1 MKTKQKIYTLSL
13 ILLLL
18 LFLYLALGLNPVIW
32 RYALSLRIPKTIAL
46 LLVAASIA
54 FSSAVFQTLTN
65 NRILTP
71 SVLGLDS
78 LYLFIQSFIV
88 FVFGSGMLAR
98 LGENFN
104 FIVSVAFMVGFSLL
118 LFRLLFKGEG
128 RNIFFLLLVGLVM
141 GTFFQSL
148 STFMQV
154 LIDPNEFLV
163 IQNRMFASFNNM
175 NTDILWLALLISFL
189 AVLFALKDL
198 RTLDVLSLGRENAI
212 NLGVN
217 YDYMVKKFLII
228 ISILISV
235 STALVGP
242 ITFLGLL
249 VVNLAREI
257 LKTYKHNYLI
267 TGAILIG
274 SIALTFG
281 QLMAERI
288 MNFSTPIS
296 IIINFI
302 GGLYFIYLLL
312 KESKI

>member
-1 MKTKQKIYTLSL
+1 MKTKQKIYVLSI
-13 ILLLL
+13 ILLIL

-78 LYLFIQSFIV
+78 LYMLIQSFIV
-88 FVFGSGMLAR
+88 FVFGSGTLAR

-118 LFRLLFKGEG
+118 LFRFLFKREE

-267 TGAILIG
+267 IGAILIG

>member
-1 MKTKQKIYTLSL
+1 MKTKQKIYVLSI
-13 ILLLL
+13 ILLIL

-78 LYLFIQSFIV
+78 LYMLIQSFIV
-88 FVFGSGMLAR
+88 FVFGSGTLAR

-118 LFRLLFKGEG
+118 LFRFLFKREE

-257 LKTYKHNYLI
+257 LKTFKHKYLI
-267 TGAILIG
+267 IGAILIA

-281 QLMAERI
+281 QLLAERI
-288 MNFSTPIS
+288 MN
-296 IIINFI
+296 
-302 GGLYFIYLLL
+302 
-312 KESKI
+312 

>member
-1 MKTKQKIYTLSL
+1 MKTKQRIYILSAALL
-13 ILLLL
+13 ILVL
-18 LFLYLALGLNPVIW
+18 LYLLLGLNPFIW

-46 LLVAASIA
+46 LLVASSIA
-54 FSSAVFQTLTN
+54 FSSTVFQTLTN

-78 LYLFIQSFIV
+78 LYLFIQSLIV
-88 FVFGSGMLAR
+88 FLFGSSTLAR

-104 FIVSVAFMVGFSLL
+104 FILSVGLMVAFSLL
-118 LFRLLFKGEG
+118 LFQLLFKREE

-175 NTDILWLALLISFL
+175 NTEILWLALIISFL
-189 AVLFALKDL
+189 AVLFTLKDL
-198 RTLDVLSLGRENAI
+198 KNLDILSLGRENAI
-212 NLGVN
+212 NLGVD
-217 YDYMVKKFLII
+217 YDFVVKKFLVL
-228 ISILISV
+228 ISILVSV

-249 VVNLAREI
+249 VVNLARE
-257 LKTYKHNYLI
+257 LLRTFRHKYLI
-267 TGAILIG
+267 VGAILIA

-281 QLMAERI
+281 QLIAERLL
-288 MNFSTPIS
+288 NFSTPIS
-296 IIINFI
+296 IIINFL
-302 GGLYFIYLLL
+302 GGLYFIFLLL

>member
-78 LYLFIQSFIV
+78 LYMLIQSFIV
-88 FVFGSGMLAR
+88 FVFGSGTLAR

-118 LFRLLFKGEG
+118 LFRLLFKGEE

-235 STALVGP
+235 STTLVGP

>member
-1 MKTKQKIYTLSL
+1 MKTKQRIYILSAALL
-13 ILLLL
+13 ILVL
-18 LFLYLALGLNPVIW
+18 LYLLLGLNPFIW

-46 LLVAASIA
+46 LLVASSIA
-54 FSSAVFQTLTN
+54 FSSTVFQTLTN

-78 LYLFIQSFIV
+78 LYLFIQSLIV
-88 FVFGSGMLAR
+88 FLFGSSTLAR

-104 FIVSVAFMVGFSLL
+104 FILSVGLMVAFFLL
-118 LFRLLFKGEG
+118 LFQLLFKREE

-175 NTDILWLALLISFL
+175 NTEILWLALIISFL
-189 AVLFALKDL
+189 AVLFTLKDL
-198 RTLDVLSLGRENAI
+198 KNLDILSLGRENAI
-212 NLGVN
+212 NLGVD
-217 YDYMVKKFLII
+217 YDFVVKKFLVL
-228 ISILISV
+228 ISILVSV

-249 VVNLAREI
+249 VVNLARE
-257 LKTYKHNYLI
+257 LLRTFRHKYLI
-267 TGAILIG
+267 VGAILIA

-281 QLMAERI
+281 QLIAERLL
-288 MNFSTPIS
+288 NFSTPIS

-302 GGLYFIYLLL
+302 GGLYFIFLLL

>member
-1 MKTKQKIYTLSL
+1 MKTKQRIYILSAALL
-13 ILLLL
+13 ILVL
-18 LFLYLALGLNPVIW
+18 LYLLLGLNPFIW

-46 LLVAASIA
+46 LLVASSIA
-54 FSSAVFQTLTN
+54 FFSTVFQTLTN

-78 LYLFIQSFIV
+78 LYLFIQSLIV
-88 FVFGSGMLAR
+88 FLFGSSTLAR

-104 FIVSVAFMVGFSLL
+104 FILSVGLMVAFSLL
-118 LFRLLFKGEG
+118 LFQLLFKREE

-175 NTDILWLALLISFL
+175 NTEILWLALIISFL
-189 AVLFALKDL
+189 AVLFTLKDL
-198 RTLDVLSLGRENAI
+198 KNLDILSLGRENAI
-212 NLGVN
+212 NLGVD
-217 YDYMVKKFLII
+217 YDFVVKKFLVL
-228 ISILISV
+228 ISILVSV

-249 VVNLAREI
+249 VVNLARE
-257 LKTYKHNYLI
+257 LLRTFRHKYLI
-267 TGAILIG
+267 VGAILIA

-281 QLMAERI
+281 QLIAERLL
-288 MNFSTPIS
+288 NFSTPIS

-302 GGLYFIYLLL
+302 GGLYFIFLLL

>member
-128 RNIFFLLLVGLVM
+128 RNIFFLLLVGLVL

-175 NTDILWLALLISFL
+175 NTEILWLALLITSL
-189 AVLFALKDL
+189 AILFSLKDL
-198 RTLDVLSLGRENAI
+198 RKLDVLSLGRENAI

-217 YDYMVKKFLII
+217 YDHMVKKFLII
-228 ISILISV
+228 ISILVSV

-257 LKTYKHNYLI
+257 LKTFKHKYLI
-267 TGAILIG
+267 IGAILIA

-281 QLMAERI
+281 QLLAERI

>member
-1 MKTKQKIYTLSL
+1 MKTKQRIYILSAALL
-13 ILLLL
+13 ILVL
-18 LFLYLALGLNPVIW
+18 LYLLLGLNPFIW

-46 LLVAASIA
+46 LLVASSIA
-54 FSSAVFQTLTN
+54 FSSTVFQTLTN

-78 LYLFIQSFIV
+78 LYLFIQSLIV
-88 FVFGSGMLAR
+88 FLFGSSTLAR

-104 FIVSVAFMVGFSLL
+104 FILSVGLMVAFSLL
-118 LFRLLFKGEG
+118 LFQLLFKREE

-175 NTDILWLALLISFL
+175 NTEILWLALIISFL
-189 AVLFALKDL
+189 AVLFTLKDL
-198 RTLDVLSLGRENAI
+198 KNLDILSLGRENAI
-212 NLGVN
+212 NLGVD
-217 YDYMVKKFLII
+217 YDFVVKKFLVL
-228 ISILISV
+228 ISILVSV

-249 VVNLAREI
+249 VVNLARE
-257 LKTYKHNYLI
+257 LLRTFRHKYLI
-267 TGAILIG
+267 VGAILIA

-281 QLMAERI
+281 QLIAER
-288 MNFSTPIS
+288 
-296 IIINFI
+296 
-302 GGLYFIYLLL
+302 
-312 KESKI
+312 

>member
-1 MKTKQKIYTLSL
+1 MKTKQRIYILSAALL
-13 ILLLL
+13 ILVL
-18 LFLYLALGLNPVIW
+18 LYLLLGLNPFIW

-46 LLVAASIA
+46 LLVASSIA
-54 FSSAVFQTLTN
+54 FSSTVFQTLTN

-78 LYLFIQSFIV
+78 LYLFIQSLIV
-88 FVFGSGMLAR
+88 FLFGSSTLAR

-104 FIVSVAFMVGFSLL
+104 FILSVGLMVAFSLL
-118 LFRLLFKGEG
+118 LFQLLFKREE

-175 NTDILWLALLISFL
+175 NTEILWLALIISFL
-189 AVLFALKDL
+189 AVLFTLKDL
-198 RTLDVLSLGRENAI
+198 KNLDILSLGRENAI
-212 NLGVN
+212 NLGVD
-217 YDYMVKKFLII
+217 YDFVVKKFLVL
-228 ISILISV
+228 ISILVSV
-235 STALVGP
+235 STALVGS

-249 VVNLAREI
+249 VVNLARE
-257 LKTYKHNYLI
+257 LLRTFRHKYLI
-267 TGAILIG
+267 VGAILIA

-281 QLMAERI
+281 QLIAERLL
-288 MNFSTPIS
+288 NFSTPIS

-302 GGLYFIYLLL
+302 GGLYFIFLLL

>member
-78 LYLFIQSFIV
+78 LYMLIQSFIV
-88 FVFGSGMLAR
+88 FVFGSGTLAR

-118 LFRLLFKGEG
+118 LFRLLFKGEE

>member
-118 LFRLLFKGEG
+118 LFRFLFKREE

-235 STALVGP
+235 STTLVGP

>member
-1 MKTKQKIYTLSL
+1 MKTKQRIYILSAALL
-13 ILLLL
+13 ILVL
-18 LFLYLALGLNPVIW
+18 LYLLLGLNPFIW

-46 LLVAASIA
+46 LLVASSIA
-54 FSSAVFQTLTN
+54 FSSTVFQTLTN

-78 LYLFIQSFIV
+78 LYLFIQSLIV
-88 FVFGSGMLAR
+88 FLFGSSTLAR

-104 FIVSVAFMVGFSLL
+104 FILSVGLMVAFSLL
-118 LFRLLFKGEG
+118 LFQLLFKREE

-175 NTDILWLALLISFL
+175 NTEILWLALIISFL
-189 AVLFALKDL
+189 AVLFTLKDL
-198 RTLDVLSLGRENAI
+198 KNLDILSLGRENAI
-212 NLGVN
+212 NLGVD
-217 YDYMVKKFLII
+217 YDFVVKKFLVL
-228 ISILISV
+228 ISILVSV

-249 VVNLAREI
+249 VVNLARE
-257 LKTYKHNYLI
+257 LLRTFRHKYLI
-267 TGAILIG
+267 VGAILIAF
-274 SIALTFG
+274 IALTFG
-281 QLMAERI
+281 QLIAERLL
-288 MNFSTPIS
+288 NFSTPIS

-302 GGLYFIYLLL
+302 GGLYFIFLLL

>member
-78 LYLFIQSFIV
+78 LYMLIQSFIV

-118 LFRLLFKGEG
+118 LFRLLFKGEE

-235 STALVGP
+235 STTLVGP

>member
-1 MKTKQKIYTLSL
+1 MKTKQRIYILSAALL
-13 ILLLL
+13 ILVL
-18 LFLYLALGLNPVIW
+18 LYLLLGLNPFIW

-46 LLVAASIA
+46 LLVASSIA
-54 FSSAVFQTLTN
+54 FSSTVFQTLTN

-78 LYLFIQSFIV
+78 LYLFIQSLIV
-88 FVFGSGMLAR
+88 FLFGSSTLAR

-104 FIVSVAFMVGFSLL
+104 FILSVGLMVAFSLL
-118 LFRLLFKGEG
+118 LFQLLFKREE

-175 NTDILWLALLISFL
+175 NTEILWLALIISFL
-189 AVLFALKDL
+189 AVLFTLKDL
-198 RTLDVLSLGRENAI
+198 KNLDILSLGRENAI
-212 NLGVN
+212 NLGVD
-217 YDYMVKKFLII
+217 YDFVVKKFLVL
-228 ISILISV
+228 ISILVSV

-249 VVNLAREI
+249 VVNLARE
-257 LKTYKHNYLI
+257 LLRTFRHKYLI
-267 TGAILIG
+267 VGAILIA

-281 QLMAERI
+281 QLIAERLL
-288 MNFSTPIS
+288 NFSTPIS

-302 GGLYFIYLLL
+302 GGLYFIFLLL